1 MSSFDCAFALKKIE
15 HVISTIR
22 EIVKFVFINRLLNR
36 SGIITGC
43 TENYFRT
50 GWKIFS
56 IAINQYLRG
65 SIFKGTAL
73 YRQRNQ
79 LAETIHIEDIDLAK
93 LCARGDDKARHELYT
108 RYAAYLFALCIRYVG
123 DRELARDLMHDGMI
137 KIFDTIG
144 KYKPTGSLKSWCAR
158 VTVNLVIDHLR
169 KSRRLETVSIDQTQ
183 EKIPEPQNEE
193 IAKIPKTEL
202 MRMVGELPET
212 KRVIFNLFC
221 VEGYSHKDI
230 AQMLDIKEKTSSS
243 LLFKAR
249 AQLAENV
256 RDYIRSNGL

>member
-1 MSSFDCAFALKKIE
+1 MNCS
-15 HVISTIR
+15 V
-22 EIVKFVFINRLLNR
+22 
-36 SGIITGC
+36 IITDYI
-43 TENYFRT
+43 ENYFRT
-50 GWKIFS
+50 GWIFFQ
-56 IAINQYLRG
+56 IAINPYLRG
-65 SIFKGTAL
+65 SIFSDTPL
-73 YRQRNQ
+73 FRQRNQ
-79 LAETIHIEDIDLAK
+79 LAETVHIEDNELAR
-93 LCARGDDKARHELYT
+93 LCARGDEKARHELYT

-123 DRELARDLMHDGMI
+123 DRELARDLMHDAMI
-137 KIFDTIG
+137 KIFDSVG
-144 KYKPTGSLKSWCAR
+144 KYKPTGSLKSWCGR
-158 VTVNLVIDHLR
+158 VAVNMVIDHLR

-202 MRMVGELPET
+202 MRMVGQLPES

-230 AQMLDIKEKTSSS
+230 AEMLNIKEKTSSS

-256 RDYIRSNGL
+256 RDYIRRNGL

>member
-1 MSSFDCAFALKKIE
+1 M
-15 HVISTIR
+15 
-22 EIVKFVFINRLLNR
+22 
-36 SGIITGC
+36 IITDC
-43 TENYFRT
+43 IENYFRT
-50 GWKIFS
+50 GWIFFQ
-56 IAINQYLRG
+56 IAINLYLRG
-65 SIFKGTAL
+65 SIFSDTPL
-73 YRQRNQ
+73 FRQRNQ
-79 LAETIHIEDIDLAK
+79 LAETVHIEDNELAR
-93 LCARGDDKARHELYT
+93 LCARGDEKARHELYT

-123 DRELARDLMHDGMI
+123 DRELARDLMHDAMI

-144 KYKPTGSLKSWCAR
+144 KYKPTGSLRSWCAR

-169 KSRRLETVSIDQTQ
+169 KARKLETVSIDQTQ

-202 MRMVGELPET
+202 MRMVGQLPET

-230 AQMLDIKEKTSSS
+230 AEMLNIKEKTSSS

-256 RDYIRSNGL
+256 RDYIRRNGL

>member
-1 MSSFDCAFALKKIE
+1 MNCSA
-15 HVISTIR
+15 
-22 EIVKFVFINRLLNR
+22 
-36 SGIITGC
+36 IITDC
-43 TENYFRT
+43 IENYFRT
-50 GWKIFS
+50 GWIFFQ
-56 IAINQYLRG
+56 IAINPYLRG
-65 SIFKGTAL
+65 SIFSDTPL
-73 YRQRNQ
+73 FRQRNQ
-79 LAETIHIEDIDLAK
+79 LAETVHIEDNQLAR
-93 LCARGDDKARHELYT
+93 LCARGDEKARHELYT

-123 DRELARDLMHDGMI
+123 DRELARDLMHDAMI
-137 KIFDTIG
+137 KIFDSVG
-144 KYKPTGSLKSWCAR
+144 KYKPTGSLKSWCGR
-158 VTVNLVIDHLR
+158 VAVNMVIDHLR

-202 MRMVGELPET
+202 MRMVGQLPET

-230 AQMLDIKEKTSSS
+230 AEMLNIKEKTSSS

-256 RDYIRSNGL
+256 RDYIRRNGL

>member
-1 MSSFDCAFALKKIE
+1 M
-15 HVISTIR
+15 
-22 EIVKFVFINRLLNR
+22 NR
-36 SGIITGC
+36 SGVITHWN
-43 TENYFRT
+43 EKYFRK
-50 GWKIFS
+50 GLKIFH
-56 IAINQYLRG
+56 ILINTYIRG
-65 SIFKGTAL
+65 SIFNGTAL
-73 YRQRNQ
+73 FHQRNQ
-79 LAETIHIEDIDLAK
+79 LAETINIEDIELAR
-93 LCARGDDKARHELYT
+93 LCARGDEKARHELYT

-123 DRELARDLMHDGMI
+123 DRELARDLMHDAMI
-137 KIFDTIG
+137 KIFDSVG
-144 KYKPTGSLKSWCAR
+144 KYKPTGSLKSWCGR
-158 VTVNLVIDHLR
+158 VAVNMVIDHLR

-202 MRMVGELPET
+202 MRMVGQLPET

-230 AQMLDIKEKTSSS
+230 AEMLNIKEKTSSS

-256 RDYIRSNGL
+256 RDYIRRNGL

>member
-1 MSSFDCAFALKKIE
+1 M
-15 HVISTIR
+15 
-22 EIVKFVFINRLLNR
+22 
-36 SGIITGC
+36 
-43 TENYFRT
+43 
-50 GWKIFS
+50 
-56 IAINQYLRG
+56 
-65 SIFKGTAL
+65 
-73 YRQRNQ
+73 
-79 LAETIHIEDIDLAK
+79 AETIHIEDIDLAK

-123 DRELARDLMHDGMI
+123 DRELARDLMHDAMI
-137 KIFDTIG
+137 RIFDTIG

-221 VEGYSHKDI
+221 LEGYSHKDI

>member
-1 MSSFDCAFALKKIE
+1 MNCSA
-15 HVISTIR
+15 
-22 EIVKFVFINRLLNR
+22 
-36 SGIITGC
+36 IITDC
-43 TENYFRT
+43 IENYFRT
-50 GWKIFS
+50 GWIFFQ
-56 IAINQYLRG
+56 IAINPYLRG
-65 SIFKGTAL
+65 SIFSDTPL
-73 YRQRNQ
+73 FRQRNQ
-79 LAETIHIEDIDLAK
+79 LAETVHIEDNELAR
-93 LCARGDDKARHELYT
+93 LCSRGDEKARHELYT

-123 DRELARDLMHDGMI
+123 DRELARDLMHDAMI
-137 KIFDTIG
+137 KIFDSVG
-144 KYKPTGSLKSWCAR
+144 KYKPTGSLKSWCGR
-158 VTVNLVIDHLR
+158 VAVNMVIDHLR

-202 MRMVGELPET
+202 MRMVDQLPET

-230 AQMLDIKEKTSSS
+230 AEMLNIKEKTSSS

-256 RDYIRSNGL
+256 RDYIRRNGL

>member
-1 MSSFDCAFALKKIE
+1 MNCS
-15 HVISTIR
+15 V
-22 EIVKFVFINRLLNR
+22 
-36 SGIITGC
+36 IITDC
-43 TENYFRT
+43 IENYFRT
-50 GWKIFS
+50 GWIFFQ
-56 IAINQYLRG
+56 IAINPYLRG
-65 SIFKGTAL
+65 SIFSDTPL
-73 YRQRNQ
+73 FRQRNQ
-79 LAETIHIEDIDLAK
+79 LAETVHIEDNELAR
-93 LCARGDDKARHELYT
+93 LCARGDEKARHELYT

-123 DRELARDLMHDGMI
+123 DRELARDLMHDAMI
-137 KIFDTIG
+137 KIFDSVG
-144 KYKPTGSLKSWCAR
+144 KYKPTGSLKSWCGR
-158 VTVNLVIDHLR
+158 VAVNMVIDHLR

-202 MRMVGELPET
+202 MRMVGQLPET

-230 AQMLDIKEKTSSS
+230 AEMLNIKEKTSSS

-256 RDYIRSNGL
+256 RDYIRRNGL

>member
-1 MSSFDCAFALKKIE
+1 MSRF
-15 HVISTIR
+15 
-22 EIVKFVFINRLLNR
+22 
-36 SGIITGC
+36 GIITYC

-50 GWKIFS
+50 EWKIFS

-79 LAETIHIEDIDLAK
+79 LAETIHIEDVDLAK

-158 VTVNLVIDHLR
+158 VMVNLVIDHLR